1 MNIYQNI
8 HDTAK
13 GVKFKFT
20 ERNVY
25 VKNSIVSQ
33 GISKKK
39 SK

>member
-1 MNIYQNI
+1 MIYQNI

-20 ERNVY
+20 ARNVY
-25 VKNSIVSQ
+25 VKNSFVLQAISQ
-33 GISKKK
+33 GK